1 LLSDGIH
8 GLQELEVNKTQVCY
22 FLFFQ
27 PLFANL
33 QSGKEYFWQKSRRVN
48 HREAAFED
56 VRRCC
61 GWNVLLERGV
71 EMFELF
77 VVVEFWNYF

>member
-1 LLSDGIH
+1 MLSDGIH
-8 GLQELEVNKTQVCY
+8 GLQELEVIKTELVI
-22 FLFFQ
+22 FVFFQ

-33 QSGKEYFWQKSRRVN
+33 QSGKEYFWQKSRRIN

-77 VVVEFWNYF
+77 MLLNYGLFF

>member
-8 GLQELEVNKTQVCY
+8 GLQELEVNKTRITVVI

-56 VRRCC
+56 VRRRC

-77 VVVEFWNYF
+77 FCC